1 MEINL
6 KPGMNKKVT
15 NGDLIVSNDNSL
27 YMVAYIN
34 SENAYMLV
42 DMKRGNC
49 GELYETV
56 EDLIDAYSYAI
67 ERIIK
72 SEYIKL
78 YEV

>member
-15 NGDLIVSNDNSL
+15 NGDLIVFNDNSL
-27 YMVAYIN
+27 YMVAYIS

-42 DMKRGNC
+42 DIKHGNC
-49 GELYETV
+49 GELYETL
-56 EDLIDAYSYAI
+56 EELIDAYSYAI
-67 ERIIK
+67 TRTIK
-72 SEYIKL
+72 SNNIRL

>member
-15 NGDLIVSNDNSL
+15 NGDLIVFNDNSL
-27 YMVAYIN
+27 YMVAYIS
-34 SENAYMLV
+34 SENAYTIV
-42 DMKRGNC
+42 DMKRGDC
-49 GELYETV
+49 GELYKTLE
-56 EDLIDAYSYAI
+56 ELIDTYSFAI